1 MIIDDIVEKMKCL
14 DLFESQYDLSR
25 YWFSKGD
32 SYVSSMKCLNQQPST
47 EALLM
52 FSNRLETTAQQFSQ
66 SDFQSIRAKSQG
78 MRLLAEEV
86 RQEIDKR
93 IAVRSLP
100 S

>member
-32 SYVSSMKCLNQQPST
+32 SYVSSMKCRNQQPST

-52 FSNRLETTAQQFSQ
+52 FSSRLEITAQQFSQ
-66 SDFQSIRAKSQG
+66 SEFPSIRDKTQG
-78 MRLLAEEV
+78 MKLLAREV

-93 IAVRSLP
+93 ISI
-100 S
+100 

>member
-1 MIIDDIVEKMKCL
+1 MKCL

-32 SYVSSMKCLNQQPST
+32 SYVSSMKCRNQQPST

-52 FSNRLETTAQQFSQ
+52 FSSRLETTAQLFSQ
-66 SDFQSIRAKSQG
+66 SEYQSIRAKIQG
-78 MRLLAEEV
+78 IKLLADEV

-93 IAVRSLP
+93 ISI
-100 S
+100 

>member
-1 MIIDDIVEKMKCL
+1 MIIDEIVEKMKCL

-32 SYVSSMKCLNQQPST
+32 SYVSSMRCRNRQPST

-52 FSNRLETTAQQFSQ
+52 FSSRLAVTAQQFSQ
-66 SDFQSIRAKSQG
+66 SDFQSIRDKSRG
-78 MRLLAEEV
+78 MKLLAREV

-93 IAVRSLP
+93 ISI
-100 S
+100 

>member
-32 SYVSSMKCLNQQPST
+32 SYVSSMKCRKRQPST

-52 FSNRLETTAQQFSQ
+52 FSSRLESTAQQFSQ
-66 SDFQSIRAKSQG
+66 SEYQSIRDKTQG
-78 MRLLAEEV
+78 MKSLAREV

-93 IAVRSLP
+93 ISI
-100 S
+100 